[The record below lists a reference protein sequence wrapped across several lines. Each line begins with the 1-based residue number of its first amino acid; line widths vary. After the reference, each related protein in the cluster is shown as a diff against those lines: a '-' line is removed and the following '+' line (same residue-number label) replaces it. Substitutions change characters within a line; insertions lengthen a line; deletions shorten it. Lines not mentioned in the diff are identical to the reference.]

1 MDNDPTPRQAIKWAE
16 QRADLTPEQRKVAL
30 AIALW
35 GLVLSEP
42 DKFCKPSTGAC
53 LAILWE
59 RSQMIAGANGFHIPN
74 LDSHFL
80 VEVHK
85 KYFAGRDFSTSK

>member
-1 MDNDPTPRQAIKWAE
+1 MDNDPTPRQVIKWAE
-16 QRADLTPEQRKVAL
+16 QRADLTPEERKLTL

-42 DKFCKPSTGAC
+42 DEFSKPSTGVC
-53 LAILWE
+53 IAILWE
-59 RSQMIAGANGFHIPN
+59 WSQMIARANGFHIPD

-80 VEVHK
+80 VEIHK
-85 KYFAGRDFSTSK
+85 KYFCGPSV

>member
-16 QRADLTPEQRKVAL
+16 QRADLTPEQRKVTL

-53 LAILWE
+53 IAILWE
-59 RSQMIAGANGFHIPN
+59 RSQMIANVNGFHIPD
-74 LDSHFL
+74 LDGHFL
-80 VEVHK
+80 VEIHR
-85 KYFAGRDFSTSK
+85 KYFCGHSTG